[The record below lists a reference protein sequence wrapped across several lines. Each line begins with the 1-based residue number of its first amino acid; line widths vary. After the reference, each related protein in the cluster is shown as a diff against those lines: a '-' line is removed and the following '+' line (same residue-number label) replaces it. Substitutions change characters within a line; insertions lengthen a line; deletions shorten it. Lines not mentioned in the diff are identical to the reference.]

1 MAKSGK
7 RPRPQVPP
15 LSDED
20 TQVLLKWIEDSVYE
34 FRGSF
39 EELESAVGMLMLG
52 RFFGWKILVLIHN
65 KRTIRKYEQILDID
79 IRKEFPEEGPF
90 AAKSVGLNVT
100 KKMQA
105 FWKAVSGE
113 IPIRGRRELS

>member
-7 RPRPQVPP
+7 RPRPHVAP
-15 LSDED
+15 LSNED
-20 TQVLLKWIEDSVYE
+20 AQVLLKWIEDSVYQ
-34 FRGSF
+34 FSGSF
-39 EELESAVGMLMLG
+39 EELESAIGMFFLG

-90 AAKSVGLNVT
+90 ASKSVGLAVT
-100 KKMQA
+100 KKLQA

-113 IPIRGRRELS
+113 VPIEGRRELS